1 MRIGID
7 ANVLLKERSGVGQ
20 YLHHLIESLALVDRD
35 NHYHMICGGSSRA
48 EAQRLTFS
56 FEHLSRQE
64 VRWPRW
70 LLQLATGIGRWPLPA
85 FDKVIGSAD
94 LFHWPNYLMLPHSA
108 SKHVI
113 TVFDLSVLLFP
124 GYHPWARVRAFTEGI
139 ARSAA
144 RADAIIVI
152 SEHTK
157 RDVVKY
163 LGVPQGKI
171 HVVLCAAA
179 ARFRPLP
186 SMELD
191 RVLSK
196 YNLEAGKYLLC
207 VGNVEPRKNLV
218 RLVESYDLLRRSV
231 GREHPMVIAGGQ
243 GWHNSPIYRKVEELG
258 LRQAVRFLGYVPDDD
273 LPPLLNGAL
282 LFVYPSLYEGF
293 GLPPLEAMACGTPV
307 VASNTSSLPEVV
319 GDAALTV
326 DPYDVEGLTKAM
338 EQLLT
343 DQELRNEMRTRGLA
357 RAKLFSW
364 ERTAR
369 ETLKVYEE
377 VYAKGRLG

>member
-1 MRIGID
+1 
-7 ANVLLKERSGVGQ
+7 
-20 YLHHLIESLALVDRD
+20 
-35 NHYHMICGGSSRA
+35 
-48 EAQRLTFS
+48 
-56 FEHLSRQE
+56 
-64 VRWPRW
+64 
-70 LLQLATGIGRWPLPA
+70 
-85 FDKVIGSAD
+85 
-94 LFHWPNYLMLPHSA
+94 
-108 SKHVI
+108 VI

-124 GYHPWARVRAFTEGI
+124 GYHPWVRERVFNEGI

-152 SEHTK
+152 SQHTK
-157 RDVVKY
+157 RDVVKH

-231 GREHPMVIAGGQ
+231 GMQHPMVIAGGQ

-307 VASNTSSLPEVV
+307 VTSNTSSLPEVV

-343 DQELRNEMRTRGLA
+343 DQELQNEMRTRGLA

-364 ERTAR
+364 ERAAR

>member
-1 MRIGID
+1 
-7 ANVLLKERSGVGQ
+7 
-20 YLHHLIESLALVDRD
+20 
-35 NHYHMICGGSSRA
+35 
-48 EAQRLTFS
+48 
-56 FEHLSRQE
+56 
-64 VRWPRW
+64 
-70 LLQLATGIGRWPLPA
+70 
-85 FDKVIGSAD
+85 
-94 LFHWPNYLMLPHSA
+94 LMLPHSA

-124 GYHPWARVRAFTEGI
+124 GYHPWMRVRAFTEGI

-157 RDVVKY
+157 QDVMKL
-163 LGVPQGKI
+163 LGVPEGKI

-186 SMELD
+186 SMELN

-196 YNLEAGKYLLC
+196 YNLEAGEYLLC

-231 GREHPMVIAGGQ
+231 GRLHPMVIAGGQ
-243 GWHNSPIYRKVEELG
+243 GWHNSLIYKKVEELG
-258 LRQAVRFLGYVPDDD
+258 LQQAVKFLGYVPDDD

-307 VASNTSSLPEVV
+307 VASNNSSLPEVV

-326 DPYDVEGLTKAM
+326 DPHDVEGIAKAM
-338 EQLLT
+338 EQLLNE
-343 DQELRNEMRTRGLA
+343 ELRNEMRTRGLA

-377 VYAKGRLG
+377 VYAKGRPA